1 MKKKMNLLRKLS
13 LYVALWLLITPLLLA
28 FPGFTIAQ
36 TKIAFSTERHICH
49 RACLVI
55 PPHRLRHGKI
65 DRDVR
70 GFQPL
75 RQLRGRQ
82 PSVRFLHDTLNLMP
96 LFFRKCAM
104 SLPIAPYPISAIF
117 IVYSKFIR
125 FINSTNRGSERRL
138 SHFGST
144 FRKTIRASL

>member
-1 MKKKMNLLRKLS
+1 MNLLRKLS

-70 GFQPL
+70 AFQPL

-82 PSVRFLHDTLNLMP
+82 PSVRFMHNAPNLMP
-96 LFFRKCAM
+96 LLSRKC
-104 SLPIAPYPISAIF
+104 
-117 IVYSKFIR
+117 VYEPAH
-125 FINSTNRGSERRL
+125 GSVSDQRNFHRL
-138 SHFGST
+138 FKIHPLHQFNKPRLGAEVIPLWLN
-144 FRKTIRASL
+144 F